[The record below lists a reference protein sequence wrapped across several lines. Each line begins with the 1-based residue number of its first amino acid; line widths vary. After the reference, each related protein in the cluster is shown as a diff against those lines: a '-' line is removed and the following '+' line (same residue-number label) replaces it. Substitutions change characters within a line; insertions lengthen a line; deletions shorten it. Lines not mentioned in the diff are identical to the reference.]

1 MNWASRSRLQL
12 LPQPANVVINCSR
25 GGIVAVSPDLVQQL
39 ISRDDSF
46 RGLYE
51 KPEELKFVGGEHDRL
66 FGSADLHSQEI
77 DAHLTET
84 RNHALF
90 DWVRVA
96 EFSTYPV

>member
-1 MNWASRSRLQL
+1 
-12 LPQPANVVINCSR
+12 
-25 GGIVAVSPDLVQQL
+25 
-39 ISRDDSF
+39 
-46 RGLYE
+46 
-51 KPEELKFVGGEHDRL
+51 VGGEHDRL

-84 RNHALF
+84 RNHALV